1 MLEDGKYS
9 FVTVWMCTDLAV
21 VVVVTAHAMHV
32 FVMRLPPLP
41 PTVLLLMVT
50 DRGQYLSSSSRV
62 VRRGVDCVV
71 GQDEEE
77 RVPSRRQPGLRS
89 AVTYPLPPFL

>member
-1 MLEDGKYS
+1 
-9 FVTVWMCTDLAV
+9 MCTDLAV
-21 VVVVTAHAMHV
+21 VVVTAHAMQF
-32 FVMRLPPLP
+32 FVCPS
-41 PTVLLLMVT
+41 

-77 RVPSRRQPGLRS
+77 RVPGTRQPGLRS